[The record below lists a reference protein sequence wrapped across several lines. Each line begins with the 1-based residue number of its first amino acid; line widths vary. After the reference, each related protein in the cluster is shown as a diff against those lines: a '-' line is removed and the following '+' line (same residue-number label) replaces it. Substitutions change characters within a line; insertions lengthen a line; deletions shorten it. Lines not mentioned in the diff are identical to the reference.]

1 MATSA
6 IHPTRQVSIGIWVV
20 PGVVAGMVFAMWAM
34 VVGLFTSSVWA
45 PPQGIAQAVDIGTQ
59 GHVFQATPFVV
70 GIMAHML
77 NAVILGA
84 LFVAIARA
92 LRLTS
97 TGSLIASG
105 MMYGLAVYGIL
116 FWLVVRG
123 LLTSNSNSFLTANPE
138 WSWIVAHAM
147 FGVALGG
154 LTALFFGRE
163 TIRPG
168 ASTR

>member
-1 MATSA
+1 
-6 IHPTRQVSIGIWVV
+6 
-20 PGVVAGMVFAMWAM
+20 MVFAMWAM

-45 PPQGIAQAVDIGTQ
+45 PPQGIAQAVGIGMQ
-59 GHVFQATPFVV
+59 GHDFQAVPFVV
-70 GIMAHML
+70 GIMAHMM

-105 MMYGLAVYGIL
+105 MTYGLAVYVVM
-116 FWLVVRG
+116 FWVVVRG
-123 LLTSNSNSFLTANPE
+123 ALTSNSNSFLTANPE

-154 LTALFFGRE
+154 LTALFFRRE
-163 TIRPG
+163 T
-168 ASTR
+168 TWQ